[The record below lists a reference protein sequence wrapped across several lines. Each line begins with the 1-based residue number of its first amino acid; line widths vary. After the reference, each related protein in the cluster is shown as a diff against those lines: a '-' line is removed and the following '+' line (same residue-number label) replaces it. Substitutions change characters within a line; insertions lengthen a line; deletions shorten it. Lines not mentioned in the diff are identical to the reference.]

1 VRKLDYVLN
10 RACHVGLSVTENDF
24 GFNERFFKLKA
35 ELKEQMQEEEWLN
48 EQILENLSKVI
59 IPYEN
64 KKE

>member
-24 GFNERFFKLKA
+24 CFNERFFKLKA